1 MSPGGCSAFG
11 LRNSSQENNADFSR
25 PHILTSCYQECW
37 PQGWIRKK
45 CKILVWCEGAD
56 HRARTDKKGMP
67 ARPSLE
73 AYLLPLTR
81 TEVKKAGPVG
91 HPCCGLG
98 GLLFQVAH
106 TGDPSKGLVECFS
119 RRGLGLLRWWTRQ
132 CQHLRKT
139 QIQRRSVATLK
150 TETEGS
156 FPTCRPPPHPLA
168 CVSVAMTSTEAG
180 ATSASC
186 RDRPSSLG
194 CESFESR

>member
-1 MSPGGCSAFG
+1 MLPRNAG
-11 LRNSSQENNADFSR
+11 LR
-25 PHILTSCYQECW
+25 
-37 PQGWIRKK
+37 GGIRKK

-56 HRARTDKKGMP
+56 HRARTDKKGMR

-106 TGDPSKGLVECFS
+106 TRDPSKGSPSPVNHSGRGWWNVFS
-119 RRGLGLLRWWTRQ
+119 RRGLGLLLWWTRQ

-156 FPTCRPPPHPLA
+156 FPTRLPPPHPLA
-168 CVSVAMTSTEAG
+168 RVSVAMTSTEAS

-186 RDRPSSLG
+186 RDRPSSPG